1 MRSKGNK
8 MKQYEIKSITDEEIM
23 DSTFDYKVEAD
34 KETVLPEGF
43 EVKHGIVV
51 YCCRGN
57 LLYF

>member
-1 MRSKGNK
+1 